1 MSQRKSYRPSKIQ
14 SSSQHEDP
22 VLASSVIASLNSLS
36 FKTKTVVA
44 LAAMEEDVVIMAE
57 AVAAG
62 AAVIA
67 TQAGTMETAAVDGAV
82 AAVAVM
88 AAEVG
93 DAVRLVVEEVD
104 RVGSN
109 LRVGLDVMNHLEAAV
124 VTQEV

>member
-1 MSQRKSYRPSKIQ
+1 MSQRKSYRPSKIP